1 MTKYA
6 RKFEIASSHFVSK
19 HKHLANPLYPLVCL
33 RNLWTPPRLDTF
45 LKIIALKFIKNN
57 QVTVQFPESTKL
69 YTYQIVYVFWDI
81 FVIAQ
86 PNFEKIWYP
95 YNSLCDISV
104 KVWSIS
110 KSLKFNSFL
119 FESNGTKIHV
129 IKFQISYTA

>member
-57 QVTVQFPESTKL
+57 QATVQFPESTKL

-86 PNFEKIWYP
+86 PNFEKKY
-95 YNSLCDISV
+95 DIYV
-104 KVWSIS
+104 IQ
-110 KSLKFNSFL
+110 LKFGAYLNLWNLIPFYL
-119 FESNGTKIHV
+119 NPMGLKYMWLNFRFHI
-129 IKFQISYTA
+129 